1 MNPLPQEFRM
11 SAPVSIREPGSK
23 AVNPNDELALS
34 GRIMWVGKLIIFLCT
49 FGFVYPR
56 LLSD

>member
-1 MNPLPQEFRM
+1 M
-11 SAPVSIREPGSK
+11 SAPISMSEPVTKVASPK
-23 AVNPNDELALS
+23 DHLALT
-34 GRIMWVGKLIIFLCT
+34 GRIAWVGKLVIFLCT